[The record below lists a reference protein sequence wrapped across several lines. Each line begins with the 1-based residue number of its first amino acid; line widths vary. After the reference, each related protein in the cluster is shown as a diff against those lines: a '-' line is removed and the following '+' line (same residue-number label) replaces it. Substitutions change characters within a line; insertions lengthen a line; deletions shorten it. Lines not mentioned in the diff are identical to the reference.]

1 MKRSPGRS
9 LDVSGTGVEKIADQK
24 TAQALLD
31 KTMAMNKTI
40 GWQAP
45 ALVAMLALLPQL
57 LSK

>member
-1 MKRSPGRS
+1 
-9 LDVSGTGVEKIADQK
+9 VEKIADQK